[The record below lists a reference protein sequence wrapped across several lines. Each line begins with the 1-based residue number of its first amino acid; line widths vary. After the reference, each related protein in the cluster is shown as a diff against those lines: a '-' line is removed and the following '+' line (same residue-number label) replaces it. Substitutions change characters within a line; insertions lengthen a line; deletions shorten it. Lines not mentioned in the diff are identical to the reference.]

1 MHVPLAGFKAWNAI
15 EISIQSDN
23 TPPRSP
29 LDMQGCLR
37 QYLLYMV
44 RMRGS
49 YGEFQID
56 VNFDYVELDEKQ
68 QEI

>member
-1 MHVPLAGFKAWNAI
+1 VHVPLAGFKAWNAI